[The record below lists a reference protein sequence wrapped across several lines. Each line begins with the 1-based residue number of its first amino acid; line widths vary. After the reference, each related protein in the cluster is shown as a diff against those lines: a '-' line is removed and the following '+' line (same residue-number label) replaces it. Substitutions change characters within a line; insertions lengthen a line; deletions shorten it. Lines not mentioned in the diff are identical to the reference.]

1 MRIDLTDGRLFA
13 RNEFWPVLAWL
24 REHDPVHRHPL
35 PDGSSFWAVTRHADV
50 TAVYADHEGYSSRF
64 GMRLDSNASAVSAV
78 SQRML
83 IVSDPP
89 DHTQLK
95 RVLARFFGAS
105 ELPALEALVAAVIP
119 QVLDEA
125 MRAGEVEFLE
135 VAKRI
140 PNYVVCALMA
150 IPRSDWDWVGTVTTA
165 AFEGSTEQERSG
177 AHSEIFLFFTELL
190 DERRRRPGTDLISQ
204 IAAASRDAEDGP
216 RPLSDEEIVFN
227 ANGILAGANETTRY
241 SAAGAVLA
249 LVDNPDQW
257 RLLRESGP
265 ELIPGATEEVLRWT
279 TPGVHAMR
287 TAMRAG
293 SIAGVPIEPGDRV
306 TLWNSSANRD
316 PAVFAE
322 PDRFRLDRSPNRHV
336 AFGAGRHLCLG
347 SRLAKLELNLF
358 LSELRSRVAEL
369 RLVGEPRYNA
379 SNFTWGLRSL
389 PVELRPDRT
398 ASTAAGR
405 KVARV

>member
-1 MRIDLTDGRLFA
+1 MRVDLTDGQLFA
-13 RNEFWPVLAWL
+13 RNAFWPVLTWL
-24 REHDPVHRHPL
+24 REHDPVHRHQL

-50 TAVYADHEGYSSRF
+50 TAVYADHETYSSRF

-95 RVLARFFGAS
+95 RVLSRFFGPA
-105 ELPALEALVAAVIP
+105 ELPGLEALVASVIP
-119 QVLDEA
+119 RVIEDA
-125 MRAGEVEFLE
+125 MRTGETEFIE

-150 IPRSDWDWVGTVTTA
+150 VPRSDWDWVGAVTTA

-190 DERRRRPGTDLISQ
+190 DERRRRPGVDLISQ
-204 IAAASRDAEDGP
+204 LIAARRDADGGA

-241 SAAGAVLA
+241 SAAAAVLA
-249 LVDNPDQW
+249 LVENPDQW

-265 ELIPGATEEVLRWT
+265 ELIPSATEEVLRWS

-287 TAMRAG
+287 TAMHPG
-293 SIAGVPIEPGDRV
+293 TIGGVPIEPGDRV

-322 PDRFRLDRSPNRHV
+322 PDRFLLDRSPNRHV

-347 SRLAKLELNLF
+347 ARLAKLELGLF
-358 LSELRSRVAEL
+358 LSELRARVAGL
-369 RLVGEPRYNA
+369 RLVGEPIYNA
-379 SNFTWGLRSL
+379 SNFTWGLCSL
-389 PVELRPDRT
+389 PVELRPDRAVPT
-398 ASTAAGR
+398 SASR
-405 KVARV
+405 KVARA

>member
-1 MRIDLTDGRLFA
+1 MQVDLTDSRLFA
-13 RNEFWPVLAWL
+13 SNAFWPVLAWL
-24 REHDPVHRHPL
+24 REHDPVHRHAL
-35 PDGSSFWAVTRHADV
+35 PDGSFFWAVTRHADV
-50 TAVYADHEGYSSRF
+50 TAVYADDQTYSSRF
-64 GMRLDSNASAVSAV
+64 GMRLDSNASAVAAV

-89 DHTQLK
+89 EHTELK
-95 RVLARFFGAS
+95 RVLSPFFGPA
-105 ELPALEALVAAVIP
+105 ELPTLEALVASVIP
-119 QVLDEA
+119 QVLEEA
-125 MRAGEVEFLE
+125 IRSGEVEFLE

-140 PNYVVCALMA
+140 PNYVVCALME

-204 IAAASRDAEDGP
+204 IAAAHRSGSGQ

-249 LVDNPDQW
+249 LVDNPEQW

-265 ELIPGATEEVLRWT
+265 ELIPTATEEVLRWT

-287 TAMRAG
+287 TAVRSG
-293 SIAGVPIEPGDRV
+293 TIAGVPIASGDRV

-322 PDRFRLDRSPNRHV
+322 PDRFRLDRTPNRHL

-347 SRLAKLELNLF
+347 ARLAKLELGLF
-358 LSELRSRVAEL
+358 LSELRTRVAEL

-379 SNFTWGLRSL
+379 SNFTWGLCSL
-389 PVELRPDRT
+389 PVELVPDRT
-398 ASTAAGR
+398 APAPVGR
-405 KVARV
+405 KVARA